1 MKILIAVM
9 ATLGLM
15 ALALV
20 GLRGTLNVLVN
31 QAAGRTVESASVHVQ
46 FALTDPQGR
55 PVPEATVRLLFGRGP
70 DRQPSSAG
78 ERLATDANG
87 AITLTTTTVI
97 DKVQKTVP
105 TNVVSSLFS
114 RPKLADHLAVAAELS
129 YMSYRWLYAADL
141 YRLVEDGTLLA
152 DPLIVFTPDAEGN
165 FSNRVTEGADGWRM
179 KALGGRLLPTPGNEL
194 VSFAL
199 DRKQGTRDQW
209 NLALTFKRS
218 PGDPSLP

>member
-1 MKILIAVM
+1 MKITIVVFG
-9 ATLGLM
+9 TVGLL
-15 ALALV
+15 ALAMV

-55 PVPEATVRLLFGRGP
+55 PVPDAAVRLVFGRGP
-70 DRQPSSAG
+70 DRQPASAG

-87 AITLTTTTVI
+87 TITLNTTTVI

-105 TNVVSSLFS
+105 SNFISSLFD

-141 YRLVEDGTLLA
+141 YRIVEDGTLLA
-152 DPLIVFTPDAEGN
+152 DGLTVFTPDAEGN
-165 FSNRVTEGADGWRM
+165 FSNRVTLDNGGWRM
-179 KALGGRLLPTPGNEL
+179 KELGGMVLTTPGNEL
-194 VSFAL
+194 ASFAL
-199 DRKQGTRDQW
+199 DRQADTKDQW
-209 NLALTFKRS
+209 NLTLAFKRS
-218 PGDPSLP
+218 PDAVQR